1 MELPKVFPAQP
12 LSDRTM
18 ATAVRIALGT
28 AVLVTLGLPPTLRHA
43 MAASPADTAGQDDR
57 SDRTQDQE
65 DAIDAAQDAAL
76 AQQAAGQ
83 PAPAA
88 PKAFN
93 FRVNAPLYYNSNAA
107 EVLSGGPAA
116 LEGDPE
122 IELGWNRNL
131 SSVPLKF
138 SVKLRADTDRFAN
151 VPQANEDEVSESIK
165 AAYYDAN
172 DDQAWAPFV
181 SYKNTALFEATFTPW
196 TETRNDFA
204 IGFDKLFNFD
214 GNFHLLPTGARS
226 RVAAVWSLGL
236 SVYAQRRLRT
246 PGPSSTAAYVVPS
259 VTYAASK
266 QWNVS
271 LFLNTR
277 DRWFDSVASA
287 TITTSRRDFEV
298 EPVLTIAHDPS
309 EASFGSSGAT
319 WQKLLGSPQIALQ
332 IAFESRSSNI
342 ANKSWS
348 LWTIGPVL
356 TASWRF

>member
-1 MELPKVFPAQP
+1 MP
-12 LSDRTM
+12 LVARCDI
-18 ATAVRIALGT
+18 ATAVLLMLGFPLMAHHT
-28 AVLVTLGLPPTLRHA
+28 

-65 DAIDAAQDAAL
+65 DAIDAAQEDAQAR
-76 AQQAAGQ
+76 QAAGQ
-83 PAPAA
+83 PVPAA

-93 FRVNAPLYYNSNAA
+93 FRVNAPLYHNSNAT
-107 EVLSGGPAA
+107 EVVSGGPAA

-138 SVKLRADTDRFAN
+138 SLKLRADTDRFAN
-151 VPQANEDEVSESIK
+151 VPQADEDEVSESIK
-165 AAYYDAN
+165 AAYYDAD

-181 SYKNTALFEATFTPW
+181 SYKNTALFEATFMPW

-214 GNFHLLPTGARS
+214 GNFRLLPTGARS

-246 PGPSSTAAYVVPS
+246 PGPSSTAVYVVPA
-259 VTYAASK
+259 VTYAANK
-266 QWNVS
+266 QWNMS

-277 DRWFDSVASA
+277 ERWFDSVASA
-287 TITTSRRDFEV
+287 TTTTSRRDFEV
-298 EPVLTIAHDPS
+298 EPILTIAYDPS
-309 EASFGSSGAT
+309 EAVFGSGGAA
-319 WQKLLGSPQIALQ
+319 WQQLLGAPLQ
-332 IAFESRSSNI
+332 IAFENRSSNI
-342 ANKSWS
+342 ASKSWS
-348 LWTIGPVL
+348 QWSVGPVV